1 MMLSSS
7 MDQRT
12 GAGEQKSN
20 EKSTDFATVGN
31 LMIQKYKEEF
41 QAKHVQILFITR
53 ELPVMDQLIAQ
64 GKKVDEITNAFDHI
78 FEKILF
84 WICDLCPLHPDLL

>member
-1 MMLSSS
+1 
-7 MDQRT
+7 
-12 GAGEQKSN
+12 
-20 EKSTDFATVGN
+20 
-31 LMIQKYKEEF
+31 MIQKYKEEF

-78 FEKILF
+78 LKNIILD
-84 WICDLCPLHPDLL
+84 CDLCPLHPDLR